1 MDILIDQFELKQIGR
16 FRGVMNADDVIG
28 ILHHHWVLCNDYYP
42 EERQRLQ
49 HAVTL
54 VPALLRQ
61 QSSGASQL
69 LVSDFLVPGIMFATQ
84 SAIFSLF
91 TISLM

>member
-1 MDILIDQFELKQIGR
+1 MDILIDQFELKQIGW

-49 HAVTL
+49 HAVYEH
-54 VPALLRQ
+54 LLCIHH
-61 QSSGASQL
+61 GASRNRYRVKL
-69 LVSDFLVPGIMFATQ
+69 LLWTE
-84 SAIFSLF
+84 
-91 TISLM
+91 